1 MAREPIP
8 ANRTS
13 VAGRCVLEKRALHV
27 HDRLNEPG
35 LPPLPQ
41 SYASGA
47 RTLLCVPLLR
57 EGEPIGVVRLSRD
70 KVSPFTPRQIA
81 LVETFADQ
89 AVIAI
94 ENTRLFEAEQA
105 SKRELQEALE
115 HQTATSEVLNVI
127 SRSPTDVQPVF
138 DTIVMSCKRLLSSH
152 TAAVTRVSDGK
163 IQLAAFTPVSAEAD
177 QELKRY
183 YPLELDGKGGDPVR
197 SAAQEGVSF
206 L

>member
-1 MAREPIP
+1 M
-8 ANRTS
+8 
-13 VAGRCVLEKRALHV
+13 

-70 KVSPFTPRQIA
+70 KVAPFTTRQIE

-94 ENTRLFEAEQA
+94 ENTRLFEEVQA
-105 SKRELQEALE
+105 RTRELQESLE
-115 HQTATSEVLNVI
+115 YQTATSDVLNVI
-127 SRSPTDVQPVF
+127 SRSPTEVQPVL
-138 DTIVMSCKRLLSSH
+138 DAIVATARRLCD
-152 TAAVTRVSDGK
+152 AEYAMF
-163 IQLAAFTPVSAEAD
+163 FTHRSRQTSAS
-177 QELKRY
+177 R
-183 YPLELDGKGGDPVR
+183 G
-197 SAAQEGVSF
+197 AQQR
-206 L
+206 